1 MSRRLEFGLVLL
13 LAVAITV
20 AVVAGRRSA
29 GSGPEQDLRASTLLS
44 GPLGSRA
51 LYDVLVRLGI
61 PVERR
66 RTPLFDLGKS
76 DGRRAA
82 TAVLVVL
89 DPPRELLAAEL
100 AQVVRL
106 VRAGGAVVAAG
117 AGAGIT
123 RCVGWSTSQG
133 RRFFPADTF
142 AVVSPKG
149 LELPPVADF
158 LQPLTDLEARRRL
171 RGGPSDADECET
183 LPPPVADTL
192 LRLADGRPTA
202 LRLKYGAGS
211 VTLFADVG
219 YFRNR
224 AWRASDVPYFV
235 APLLVPPRGVG
246 QGRRWRGRVT
256 WDEYHQ
262 GFGRSSSVA
271 GLFVGWL
278 AGTPAGWAVLQVVA
292 VVVVGLAM
300 AAVRFGPAQR
310 VIERRRRSPLEHLE
324 ALAAGLEGAA
334 GVETAVDLTV
344 SGLRRRLGRAGVP
357 RAAEMGSWLAGLEL
371 ALATPAGRDAVR
383 RLQRIVTQP
392 GGPERALR
400 AAQAVEDVWEELRP
414 SPTRATS

>member
-1 MSRRLEFGLVLL
+1 MSRRLELGLVLL
-13 LAVAITV
+13 LALAITV

-29 GSGPEQDLRASTLLS
+29 GSGPELDLRASTLLS

-51 LYDVLVRLGI
+51 LYDVLGI

-76 DGRRAA
+76 DARRAP

-89 DPPRELLAAEL
+89 DPPQELLAAEL

-117 AGAGIT
+117 AGGGIT
-123 RCVGWSTSQG
+123 RCLGWSTSQG
-133 RRFFPADTF
+133 RRFFPTDTF

-149 LELPPVADF
+149 LELPPVGDF
-158 LQPLTDLEARRRL
+158 LQPLTDLEPRRRL
-171 RGGPSDADECET
+171 RGGPNEQDECET

-192 LRLADGRPTA
+192 LRLADGRPAA
-202 LRLKYGAGS
+202 LRLRYGAGS
-211 VTLFADVG
+211 VTLVADVG

-224 AWRASDVPYFV
+224 AWRAGDVPYFV
-235 APLLVPPRGVG
+235 APLLLPPRGG
-246 QGRRWRGRVT
+246 GGRVRGRVT

-262 GFGRSSSVA
+262 GFGRSGSVA

-292 VVVVGLAM
+292 VLVVGLAM

-392 GGPERALR
+392 GGPERALA